1 MEQTRNG
8 LIRITCPGT
17 TPLDE
22 DQSACLLRRKPNQ
35 LLSLWIR
42 QDNELEFILNSN
54 GLIPL
59 SQLKGRINPG
69 QSLQYLKQIAQ
80 AAYIATDHLL
90 TIDLRLLVPDL
101 IMVNV
106 VASHLIK
113 LISLPIPEQADLSIR
128 IGNSDPL
135 SLKHCN
141 LVRWLAVENS
151 WPPELTQELD
161 RLFQDQR
168 WAELI
173 KYLSIIISRE
183 KSALA
188 QSAAQESLILSTTN
202 TAAVEIRPGIK
213 EAIKT
218 RVRSLKK
225 KCQKK
230 SKSSHWGETKIM
242 SKHLS
247 NNEPTNQGYQL
258 KLVNSLKRLGQ
269 WLGLLKDSTPMS
281 ELLDLEPTENLPNRT
296 PNYRL
301 AILCEGLPGTPMAD
315 DGQKA
320 FILVDEFI
328 IGRDSKRVD
337 LFLDSPAVG
346 RRHARIM
353 RRGENFFVE
362 DLGSL
367 NNTLL
372 DGIRLEKYRETL
384 LPDRCRLTFADRSFY
399 FSTD

>member
-1 MEQTRNG
+1 M
-8 LIRITCPGT
+8 
-17 TPLDE
+17 
-22 DQSACLLRRKPNQ
+22 
-35 LLSLWIR
+35 LSLWIR

-106 VASHLIK
+106 TVSHLIK

-213 EAIKT
+213 RQSNQGQVAQ
-218 RVRSLKK
+218 K
-225 KCQKK
+225 KCQKRA
-230 SKSSHWGETKIM
+230 SQAIGEKLRLCQNTYQI
-242 SKHLS
+242 
-247 NNEPTNQGYQL
+247 TNQQIRVPT
-258 KLVNSLKRLGQ
+258 KAGQ
-269 WLGLLKDSTPMS
+269 
-281 ELLDLEPTENLPNRT
+281 
-296 PNYRL
+296 
-301 AILCEGLPGTPMAD
+301 
-315 DGQKA
+315 
-320 FILVDEFI
+320 
-328 IGRDSKRVD
+328 
-337 LFLDSPAVG
+337 
-346 RRHARIM
+346 
-353 RRGENFFVE
+353 
-362 DLGSL
+362 
-367 NNTLL
+367 
-372 DGIRLEKYRETL
+372 
-384 LPDRCRLTFADRSFY
+384 
-399 FSTD
+399 